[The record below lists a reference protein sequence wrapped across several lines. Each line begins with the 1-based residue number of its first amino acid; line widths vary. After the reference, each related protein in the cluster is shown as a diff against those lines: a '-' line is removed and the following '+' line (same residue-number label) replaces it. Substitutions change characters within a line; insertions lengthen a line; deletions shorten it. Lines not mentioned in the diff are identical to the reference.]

1 MRLVL
6 LQFSP
11 SHVAASGKRI
21 LLTTLGSYRQFYALS
36 LAHHPD
42 KNPEDPQ
49 AHHKFASI
57 SSAYQ
62 VLSSATKRARYDRDH
77 GIHQAAAATASPG
90 LHSTA
95 HRGSYVGSRPP
106 SGLSKRRGQFRGP
119 PPSFY
124 AHGGYGN
131 TSNGQGQHKHHPH
144 HAHPHNHH
152 PHKSA
157 SSSWPFSNSS
167 AGRRSSATDD
177 PTSFVYSNTVHHFDA
192 SAHFRTQ
199 SAEDARRRIRRAKA
213 VEYAKEQARA
223 RGIDLEEDVGSAS
236 ARFFAVMGIV
246 AVALLCF
253 NIGRSIEPMPATMR
267 KPGTRPPRPSEEQHH
282 KEG

>member
-1 MRLVL
+1 M
-6 LQFSP
+6 
-11 SHVAASGKRI
+11 
-21 LLTTLGSYRQFYALS
+21 LTNLTSRRQFYALS

-42 KNPEDPQ
+42 KNPDDPQ
-49 AHHKFASI
+49 AHHKFSSI

-62 VLSSATKRARYDRDH
+62 VLSSATKRARYDRDN
-77 GIHQAAAATASPG
+77 GIHQQAAAATSSG

-95 HRGSYVGSRPP
+95 YKGSYVGSRPP

-131 TSNGQGQHKHHPH
+131 TSHGQGQHKHHPH
-144 HAHPHNHH
+144 HHAHAQSHH
-152 PHKSA
+152 PHQSA

-167 AGRRSSATDD
+167 TGRWSSATDD
-177 PTSFVYSNTVHHFDA
+177 PTSFVYSNPVHHFDA

-213 VEYAKEQARA
+213 VEYAKQQARA

-246 AVALLCF
+246 VVALLCF

-267 KPGTRPPRPSEEQHH
+267 KPGSSVRPARSSEEQHH
-282 KEG
+282 KD